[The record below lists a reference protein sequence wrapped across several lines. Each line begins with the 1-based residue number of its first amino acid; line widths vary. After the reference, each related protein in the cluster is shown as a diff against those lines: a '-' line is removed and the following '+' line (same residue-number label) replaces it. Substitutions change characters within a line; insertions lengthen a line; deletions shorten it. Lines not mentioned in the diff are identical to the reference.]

1 LDDVASMIT
10 GRPEDAQR
18 RRGARIRDQEERM
31 AEDFSRGGEGQGPR
45 EEYRDPWSASSAAAP
60 PACLMRPAAVG
71 VLGRVLSAGDPG
83 LRAGALILLG
93 LIAKEGT
100 R

>member
-1 LDDVASMIT
+1 LKVQYDRLLQSYAFSFNL
-10 GRPEDAQR
+10 R
-18 RRGARIRDQEERM
+18 RYN
-31 AEDFSRGGEGQGPR
+31 SV
-45 EEYRDPWSASSAAAP
+45 AAP